1 MQRVTRL
8 GIFNSS
14 KLTILRLS
22 AGALRFLG
30 AAGFLKGSAPEDFA
44 HLWHKNPGG
53 GTAAMVYLVWKQRQ
67 GDQSG
72 APGENIPQ

>member
-22 AGALRFLG
+22 VGALRFLG

-44 HLWHKNPGG
+44 HL
-53 GTAAMVYLVWKQRQ
+53 
-67 GDQSG
+67 
-72 APGENIPQ
+72 